1 MKFTF
6 LLILGFFYFPCDGR
20 NFEVAG
26 FLEKSYSGHTYSSG
40 FRENGK
46 VVYVNTSQ
54 FDSDEIEFEISVGYG
69 DLTEN
74 CMYYGSNNTEL
85 PGKAISLS
93 ACETY
98 YASDIHAYDDEKYF
112 YYYFRIPKLNDKYL
126 YVSIPSFKLY
136 SYKGSASIM
145 ASDKNS
151 LVSIILI
158 IIGVV
163 IFIVILIV
171 LIIYFVKKK
180 RNKKRISLLPESEED
195 NYPVAPPIQPYNT
208 PLTDNTPNYTK
219 NGLPIEPDY
228 PPPPS

>member
-1 MKFTF
+1 
-6 LLILGFFYFPCDGR
+6 
-20 NFEVAG
+20 
-26 FLEKSYSGHTYSSG
+26 
-40 FRENGK
+40 
-46 VVYVNTSQ
+46 
-54 FDSDEIEFEISVGYG
+54 
-69 DLTEN
+69 
-74 CMYYGSNNTEL
+74 
-85 PGKAISLS
+85 
-93 ACETY
+93 
-98 YASDIHAYDDEKYF
+98 
-112 YYYFRIPKLNDKYL
+112 
-126 YVSIPSFKLY
+126 
-136 SYKGSASIM
+136 M

-195 NYPVAPPIQPYNT
+195 NYPVAPPIQSYNT
-208 PLTDNTPNYTK
+208 SLSDNTPNYTK